1 MTSWFAVALL
11 GGLVGLDTTSF
22 PQAMFS
28 RPLVAGALTGAIFG
42 RPTEGL
48 IVGFIMEAYSLLVL
62 PIGAS
67 RYPESGTATVAATSA
82 YLVTTPAAFEPGTLT
97 MVVGFALAWE
107 WVGGGTVVVLRRTN
121 GRILRAGVGTTA
133 RQLERGHVAAMALDF
148 ARGGVVAV
156 TGGLIAAGLLRLAAP
171 VWALGPG
178 TTMAAL
184 AVLTAA
190 MIGTAVP
197 LFGGVRARR
206 LTLVIGLGFGFIL
219 ATVLP

>member
-1 MTSWFAVALL
+1 MTSWIMVALL
-11 GGLVGLDTTSF
+11 GGFVGLDTTSF

-67 RYPESGTATVAATSA
+67 RYPESGTATVAAASA
-82 YLVTTPAAFEPGTLT
+82 YVVTTPGAFEPGTLA

-107 WVGGGTVVVLRRTN
+107 WLGGGTVVVLRRTN

-133 RQLERGHVAAMALDF
+133 RELERGHVAAMALDF
-148 ARGGVVAV
+148 IRGGVVAV

-197 LFGGVRARR
+197 LFGGVQARR
-206 LTLVIGLGFGFIL
+206 VTLVIGLGVGFIL
-219 ATVLP
+219 AAVLP